1 MKVFHF
7 ALCLSVVLFLNINPT
22 SGAEKSMPQLNTE
35 FWASQIFW
43 LVIIFSIL
51 YLIIWK
57 IFLPKITFSIE
68 NRKSRLVNDLNEA
81 EKLKESAENK
91 LNEYNKIIEK
101 SKKEAIKIIQDSK
114 KKLDADI
121 ESKKQ
126 KFVEE
131 IEKELTSAE
140 NEIKNLKKTSAA
152 NINKI
157 AIEISNDILKKI
169 IGTDLNLSSVS
180 AAVEDVSKRKM
191 GKSI

>member
-1 MKVFHF
+1 MKKLYF
-7 ALCLSVVLFLNINPT
+7 AICNILAFRAIPVY
-22 SGAEKSMPQLNTE
+22 GAEAGMPQLDPE
-35 FWASQIFW
+35 FWVAQIFW
-43 LVIIFSIL
+43 LVLIFLSL
-51 YLIIWK
+51 YLVIWK
-57 IFLPKITFSIE
+57 IFLPRITTVVE
-68 NRKSRLVNDLNEA
+68 NRKLKIVNDLNEA
-81 EKLKESAENK
+81 QKLKESAENK